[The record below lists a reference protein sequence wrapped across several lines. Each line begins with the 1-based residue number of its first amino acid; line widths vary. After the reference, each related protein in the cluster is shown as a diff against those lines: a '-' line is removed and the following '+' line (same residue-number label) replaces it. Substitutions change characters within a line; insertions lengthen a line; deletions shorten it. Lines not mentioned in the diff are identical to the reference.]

1 MRAWLFPGQGSQRK
15 GMGEGLFDLFPGLCA
30 EVDAILGYSIRDL
43 CLKDPDGRLRQTQYA
58 QPALFVVNALTHLA
72 RLREEPEPDFYAG
85 HSLGEFDA
93 LFAAGC
99 FDLATGVRLVRRRG
113 ELMGRANG
121 GVMTAVL
128 GLPAAT
134 LAALLEEAGVAD
146 VDVANHNSADQVV
159 LSGTPEG
166 MARAVEAVERAGGA
180 RCVPLNVSAAFHSR
194 HMRPAAEEFA
204 AFLREVE
211 FAPPRV
217 PVVANVTARPYPPD
231 GVADLLARQ
240 IASPVRW
247 WDGMSYLLHRGVR
260 EVAEVGPGTVLTGLW
275 RSARRTP
282 APVTPAPVTPAPVT
296 PAPVTPAPVT
306 PAPVTPA
313 PVTPAPVEDAPP
325 TVRTGRPAAVPLR
338 PARRP
343 ASSREA
349 GPAVD
354 SAAETEARLASAAER
369 LGSARF
375 RREYGL
381 RHAYLAG
388 SMYKGISSAD
398 LVVRMG
404 RSGLMGFFGAGG
416 LSLERTEQALL
427 DIRRRLGPEVPF
439 GMNLLNDL
447 DDPAREE
454 RTVALYLKHDVRFA
468 EAAAYLNVT
477 APLVRFRFSGAHR
490 DAQGRPVAVRR
501 VLAKVSRPEVATA
514 FMSPP
519 PQALLD
525 RLIREGGLTPAEAE
539 VARELPVSGEV
550 CVEADSGGHTDAGV
564 ALTLVPAMRRLRD
577 ELTDRYGYR
586 APILLGASGGLG
598 APEAV
603 AAAFVLGADFVLT
616 GSVNQCSPEAGTS
629 ETVKDLLA
637 GLDVQDTAYAPSGDM
652 FELGARVQ
660 VVRKGTLFAARATK
674 LHQLYQRHRSLEEI
688 DPATMASIERTF
700 FRRSLE
706 EVWRETR
713 DHYLSGG
720 RPHVVEKA
728 ERDPRHRMVLVFKWY
743 FAHSNRLALAGDPAE
758 RANYQIHCG
767 PAMGAFNRFVRGTEL
782 EDWRNRHV
790 DVIAE
795 RLMTGAA
802 RCLDGRIP
810 ADSTS
815 TKE

>member
-30 EVDAILGYSIRDL
+30 EVDALLGYSIRDL

-134 LAALLEEAGVAD
+134 VAALLEEAGVAD

-166 MARAVEAVERAGGA
+166 MARAVGAVERAGGA

-247 WDGMSYLLHRGVR
+247 WDSMSYLLHRGVR

-282 APVTPAPVTPAPVT
+282 APVTQPPVTQPSVTPAPALTAPVTPAPARTAVA
-296 PAPVTPAPVT
+296 PAPVSRV
-306 PAPVTPA
+306 
-313 PVTPAPVEDAPP
+313 
-325 TVRTGRPAAVPLR
+325 AV
-338 PARRP
+338 
-343 ASSREA
+343 
-349 GPAVD
+349 
-354 SAAETEARLASAAER
+354 AETDARLASAAER

-381 RHAYLAG
+381 RYAYLAG

-416 LSLERTEQALL
+416 LSLERIEQALL

-454 RTVALYLKHDVRFA
+454 RTVALYLKHDVRFV

-525 RLIREGGLTPAEAE
+525 RLVREGGLTPAEAE
-539 VARELPVSGEV
+539 AARELPVSGEV

-577 ELTDRYGYR
+577 DLTDRYGYR
-586 APILLGASGGLG
+586 TPILLGASGGLG

-688 DPATMASIERTF
+688 DPATLASIERTF
-700 FRRSLE
+700 FRRSVE

-758 RANYQIHCG
+758 RANYQIQCG

-802 RCLDGRIP
+802 RCLDGCIP
-810 ADSTS
+810 PDPTS
-815 TKE
+815 MKE

>member
-113 ELMGRANG
+113 ELMGRADG

-134 LAALLEEAGVAD
+134 VAALLEEAGVAD

-159 LSGTPEG
+159 LSGAPEG

-217 PVVANVTARPYPPD
+217 PVVANVTARPYPRD

-247 WDGMSYLLHRGVR
+247 WDSMSYLFHRGVR
-260 EVAEVGPGTVLTGLW
+260 EIAEVGPGTVLTGLW
-275 RSARRTP
+275 RSACRTPATVTPVPQAP
-282 APVTPAPVTPAPVT
+282 APVTPAAPMTPAHAN
-296 PAPVTPAPVT
+296 PAPTA
-306 PAPVTPA
+306 
-313 PVTPAPVEDAPP
+313 
-325 TVRTGRPAAVPLR
+325 PAA
-338 PARRP
+338 
-343 ASSREA
+343 EA
-349 GPAVD
+349 D
-354 SAAETEARLASAAER
+354 ARLASAAEK

-381 RHAYLAG
+381 RYAYLAG

-427 DIRRRLGPEVPF
+427 DIRRRLGSEVPF

-454 RTVALYLKHDVRFA
+454 RTVTLYLKHDVRFV
-468 EAAAYLNVT
+468 EAAAYLGVT

-525 RLIREGGLTPAEAE
+525 RLVREGGLTPAEAE
-539 VARELPVSGEV
+539 VARELPVGGEV

-586 APILLGASGGLG
+586 TPILLGASGGLG

-629 ETVKDLLA
+629 EAVKDLLA

-688 DPATMASIERTF
+688 DPATLASIERTF
-700 FRRSLE
+700 FRRSVE

-767 PAMGAFNRFVRGTEL
+767 PAMGAFNRFVRGSEL
-782 EDWRNRHV
+782 EDWRDRHV

-810 ADSTS
+810 ADPTS
-815 TKE
+815 MKE